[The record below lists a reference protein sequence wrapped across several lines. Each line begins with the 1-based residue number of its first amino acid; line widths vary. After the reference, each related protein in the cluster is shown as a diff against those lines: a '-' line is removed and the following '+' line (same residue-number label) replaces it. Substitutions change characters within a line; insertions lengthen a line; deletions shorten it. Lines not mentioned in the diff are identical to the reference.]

1 MKPPVRAP
9 IAITAR
15 LLTKNWTLNLAGQTV
30 SLLVAVP
37 TIPYLIHGLGAERF
51 GILSLAWVLL
61 GYFGLF
67 DLGLGRATTKF
78 VAGCLGSGETH
89 RLAALVWTSLLSQGL
104 FGVIGTVVAGSAI
117 PLLVHRALK
126 ISPAF
131 VGQTETC
138 FYILAASLPLV
149 LVANALRGV
158 LEAGQHF
165 DVINYV
171 RVPANASLFLLPT
184 LAVLFGATLPVIVE
198 LLVLARLGSG
208 LAYLFLCFKFYPV
221 LRDDRSVDL
230 ALCRPL
236 LTYGGWIT
244 VSNCI
249 GPLLSYLDRFA
260 IGSVISMAA
269 VGYYTAPS
277 EAINR
282 LSVIPS
288 SLSTTIFP
296 AFSSLQAAQSR
307 ARLEELC
314 VRSLKALLLTLGPI
328 TLLMI
333 LFAHEILRLWLG
345 PDFAARGAVV
355 LQILAAGALLNSL
368 AFVPFGLLQALGK
381 PDLTA
386 KFHLLELPVYVL
398 LLWFLLKHMGITGA
412 ALSWTIRMFLDAL
425 LLFAATAWHKWV
437 SVPSLIGNRL
447 LESAAL
453 LLLLGMALT
462 FPWLVLG
469 SLWAKSMVAGFV
481 MTAFAV
487 TSWKY
492 LLDTR
497 DRNMVLSAFGQLR
510 TSFGRTE

>member
-1 MKPPVRAP
+1 LKRAVRTP
-9 IAITAR
+9 ITITAR
-15 LLTKNWTLNLAGQTV
+15 LLTKNWTLNLAGQTI

-37 TIPYLIHGLGAERF
+37 TIPYLVHGLGAERF
-51 GILSLAWVLL
+51 GILSLAWALL

-78 VAGCLGSGETH
+78 VAGCLGSGETR
-89 RLAALVWTSLLSQGL
+89 RLAALVWTSLGSQAL
-104 FGVIGTVVAGSAI
+104 LGVIGAVVAALAT
-117 PLLVHRALK
+117 PMLVHRALK

-131 VGQTETC
+131 VGETETS

-149 LVANALRGV
+149 LAANACRGV

-165 DVINYV
+165 DWINWV
-171 RVPANASLFLLPT
+171 RVPANAALFLLPA
-184 LAVLFGATLPVIVE
+184 LAVLGGATLPVIVG

-208 LAYLFLCFKFYPV
+208 LAYLLFCLKFYPV
-221 LRDDRSVDL
+221 LRDHWSFDL
-230 ALCRPL
+230 ALCKPL
-236 LTYGGWIT
+236 LAYGGWIT
-244 VSNCI
+244 VSNSI
-249 GPLLSYLDRFA
+249 GPLLSYLDRLA
-260 IGSVISMAA
+260 IGSMISMVA

-314 VRSLKALLLTLGPI
+314 VRSLKALLLTVGPI
-328 TLLMI
+328 TLLVI
-333 LFAHEILRLWLG
+333 LSAHEILRLWLG
-345 PDFAARGAVV
+345 PDFAARGTAV
-355 LQILAAGALLNSL
+355 LQILAVGALLNSL
-368 AFVPFGLLQALGK
+368 AFVPFGLLQALGR

-386 KFHLLELPVYVL
+386 KFHLLELPVYLL
-398 LLWFLLKHMGITGA
+398 LLWFLLQHMGITGA
-412 ALSWTIRMFLDAL
+412 ALSWTIRIFLDAI
-425 LLFAATAWHKWV
+425 LLFAATVRHNWV
-437 SVPSLIGNRL
+437 PLRSLTGNRL
-447 LESAAL
+447 LETAAVL
-453 LLLLGMALT
+453 LILGMALT
-462 FPWLVLG
+462 LPWLVLG

-481 MTAFAV
+481 MTAFGA

-510 TSFGRTE
+510 TSLAKAE

>member
-1 MKPPVRAP
+1 VKQTLRPP

-37 TIPYLIHGLGAERF
+37 TIPYLVHGLGAERF

-89 RLAALVWTSLLSQGL
+89 RLASLVWTSLWSQVL
-104 FGVIGTVVAGSAI
+104 LGVIGAVVAASATPI
-117 PLLVHRALK
+117 LVHRALK
-126 ISPAF
+126 ISPAL
-131 VGQTETC
+131 VGETETS

-149 LVANALRGV
+149 LAANSLRGV
-158 LEAGQHF
+158 LEAGQRF
-165 DVINYV
+165 DLINYV

-184 LAVLFGATLPVIVE
+184 IAVLFGATLPVIVE

-208 LAYLFLCFKFYPV
+208 FAYLLLCFKVYPL
-221 LRDDRSVDL
+221 LRRDWSVDL

-236 LTYGGWIT
+236 LAYGGWIT
-244 VSNCI
+244 VSNFT

-282 LSVIPS
+282 LSFIPS

-296 AFSSLQAAQSR
+296 AFSSLEATQSR

-328 TLLMI
+328 TLLLI
-333 LFAHEILRLWLG
+333 LFAQEILRLWLG
-345 PDFAARGAVV
+345 SDFAARGAAV

-368 AFVPFGLLQALGK
+368 AFVPFSLLQALGR

-386 KFHLLELPVYVL
+386 KFHLLELPVYLL
-398 LLWFLLKHMGITGA
+398 LLWVLLKHMGIAGA
-412 ALSWTIRMFLDAL
+412 ALSWTIRMFLDAF

-437 SVPSLIGNRL
+437 SVRSLIGNRL
-447 LESAAL
+447 LESAVVLLILGGAL
-453 LLLLGMALT
+453 A
-462 FPWLVLG
+462 FPGLVLG
-469 SLWAKSMVAGFV
+469 SLWAKSMVAGFA
-481 MTAFAV
+481 MTAFEI

-492 LLDTR
+492 LLDSR
-497 DRNMVLSAFGQLR
+497 DRNMVLSAFGQFR
-510 TSFGRTE
+510 TSFARAE

>member
-1 MKPPVRAP
+1 MPAP
-9 IAITAR
+9 ITITAR
-15 LLTKNWTLNLAGQTV
+15 LLTKNWTLNLVGQTL

-37 TIPYLIHGLGAERF
+37 TIPYLVHGLGPERF
-51 GILSLAWVLL
+51 GILSLAWALL
-61 GYFGLF
+61 GFFGLF

-78 VAGCLGSGETH
+78 VAACLGSGETH
-89 RLAALVWTSLLSQGL
+89 RLPALVWTSLWSQAL
-104 FGVIGTVVAGSAI
+104 LGVIGTAVAASVI
-117 PLLVHRALK
+117 PMLVHRALK
-126 ISPAF
+126 LPPAL
-131 VGQTETC
+131 VGQTATS
-138 FYILAASLPLV
+138 FYILAGALPLV

-165 DVINYV
+165 DVINCV
-171 RVPANASLFLLPT
+171 RVPANAALFLLPT
-184 LAVLFGATLPVIVE
+184 LAVPFGATLPVMVE

-208 LAYLFLCFKFYPV
+208 LAYLLLCFKFYPV
-221 LRDDRSVDL
+221 LRRDWSVDL
-230 ALCRPL
+230 ALWKPL
-236 LTYGGWIT
+236 LAYGGWVA

-269 VGYYTAPS
+269 VGYYTAPA

-296 AFSSLQAAQSR
+296 AFSSLEAAQSR

-328 TLLMI
+328 TLLLI
-333 LFAHEILRLWLG
+333 LFAQEILQLWLG
-345 PDFAARGAVV
+345 RDFAARGVFV
-355 LQILAAGALLNSL
+355 LQILAVGALLNSL
-368 AFVPFGLLQALGK
+368 AFVPFGLLQALGR

-398 LLWFLLKHMGITGA
+398 LLWFLLKHMGIAGA
-412 ALSWTIRMFLDAL
+412 ALSWTMRMLCDAL

-437 SVPSLIGNRL
+437 SLPSLIGNRL
-447 LESAAL
+447 PGSAAAL
-453 LLLLGMALT
+453 LILGAALT
-462 FPWLVLG
+462 FPWLALG
-469 SLWAKSMVAGFV
+469 SLWTKSMAAGLV
-481 MTAFAV
+481 MTAFGV

-497 DRNMVLSAFGQLR
+497 DRNMVLAAFGQLR
-510 TSFGRTE
+510 ASLPRTE